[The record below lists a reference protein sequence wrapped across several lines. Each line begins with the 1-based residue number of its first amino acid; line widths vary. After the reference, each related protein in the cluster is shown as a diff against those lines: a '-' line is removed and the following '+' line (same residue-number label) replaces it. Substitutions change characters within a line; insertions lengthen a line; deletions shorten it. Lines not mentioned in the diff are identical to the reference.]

1 MPLQSAN
8 IAGSLYFTWEGRS
21 LKVQYPQPAC
31 LHPAGAS
38 EGKNLRNSKQINK
51 QRNMKIQ
58 NWVLYQTWEK
68 KRCSLEGVPAKG
80 IVCMLNIRA
89 SVGEWEGTE
98 FFPACLHSICLTW
111 LSPSLNYMEDSRWI
125 FQWIPLS
132 SHFKL
137 KSNWDFNFLSTLNCL
152 KKAKWFFFLK
162 PWVGADRSEFLCPCP
177 KLAIYGTHNTLHKL
191 RSLWR
196 FEVSCSLNNNREN

>member
-21 LKVQYPQPAC
+21 LKVRYPQPAS

-51 QRNMKIQ
+51 QSNIKIQ
-58 NWVLYQTWEK
+58 NWVLYQTWETK
-68 KRCSLEGVPAKG
+68 VQSGRSTCKRHVR
-80 IVCMLNIRA
+80 MLNIRA
-89 SVGEWEGTE
+89 GVGEWEGTE

-111 LSPSLNYMEDSRWI
+111 LSTSLNYMKDSRWI

-152 KKAKWFFFLK
+152 KKAIFFF
-162 PWVGADRSEFLCPCP
+162 F
-177 KLAIYGTHNTLHKL
+177 
-191 RSLWR
+191 
-196 FEVSCSLNNNREN
+196 